1 MSDKILLELKE
12 LLEAALAG
20 DDTCHK
26 ALTERIDAYLEAE
39 DHEALRAFFTSVHP
53 ADSAHILEI
62 YPPEKAWDFIK
73 NLDIESQVK
82 IFNYLPARFEAR
94 MASIMGRRKLASI
107 IGAMSH
113 DERADLFNRLTP
125 EQQEDILPALAQ
137 AEREDISKLASYP
150 EGTAGAVMTSDY
162 CALGPELT
170 AGEALQKLRREA
182 PDRETIYQSYVIDG
196 KRRLLGVVSLRDLV
210 MASPAAVVKDI
221 MNHEPIFGRARD
233 KDEEVADIMA
243 KYDLM
248 AVPIINGNEKLVG
261 IVTFDDV
268 HDIIEEEATED
279 FHLMGSIA
287 SYGEKLSGTGYL
299 DASPWLLIQKRLPWL
314 MALVFVNL
322 LSGAGI
328 AYFEDT
334 IQAVV
339 ALVFFLPLLIA
350 SGGNAGA
357 QSATLMVRALA
368 TGDVKT
374 KDWISLLGREV
385 GIALT
390 LGMGMALAVSFVG
403 VFRSGTA
410 VASVVA
416 MTMLAVVLFGS
427 LVGCLLPFLLTRF
440 KLDPATASAPL
451 ITSIAD
457 VGGILIYFSIA
468 TWFLGINRIAN

>member
-1 MSDKILLELKE
+1 MSEKILLELKE

-20 DDTCHK
+20 DDAHHE
-26 ALTERIDAYLEAE
+26 ALLERIDAYLEAE
-39 DHEALRAFFTSVHP
+39 DHGALREFFSSVHP
-53 ADSAHILEI
+53 ADAAQILES
-62 YPPEKAWDFIK
+62 YTPAEAWAFIK
-73 NLDIESQVK
+73 LLDINSQVQ
-82 IFNYLPARFEAR
+82 IFNYLPAKFEAR
-94 MASIMGRRKLASI
+94 MASIMNRKDLAVI

-113 DERADLFNRLTP
+113 DERADLFNRMTP

-162 CALGPELT
+162 CALGPQLT
-170 AGEALQKLRREA
+170 AAEALQKLQREA
-182 PDRETIYQSYVIDG
+182 PHRETIYQSYVIDTDR
-196 KRRLLGVVSLRDLV
+196 KLLGVVSLRELV
-210 MASPAAVVKDI
+210 MASPKTVIGDI
-221 MNHEPIFGRARD
+221 MNEPIFGRALD
-233 KDEEVADIMA
+233 QDEEVAETMA

-248 AVPIINGNEKLVG
+248 AMPIINGDDRLVG

-279 FHLMGSIA
+279 FHRMGSIGG
-287 SYGEKLSGTGYL
+287 YGEKISATGFMEI
-299 DASPWLLIQKRLPWL
+299 SSWLLIQKRLPWL
-314 MALVFVNL
+314 LALVLVNL

-328 AYFEDT
+328 AYYEDT

-368 TGDVKT
+368 TGDVKST
-374 KDWISLLGREV
+374 DWLHLLGREV
-385 GIALT
+385 GIALVLG
-390 LGMGMALAVSFVG
+390 LGMAFAVSMVG
-403 VFRSGTA
+403 VFRSGTD
-410 VASVVA
+410 VAIVVA
-416 MTMLAVVLFGS
+416 VTMLAVVLFGS
-427 LVGCLLPFLLTRF
+427 LVGCLMPFILDRL

-457 VGGILIYFSIA
+457 VGGIIIYFSIA
-468 TWFLGINRIAN
+468 TWFLGINAAV